1 MSVEKLWFER
11 GFEVGE
17 NIENVWWGTV
27 PKALDPMAVKQVG
40 GVISWMAEEDLRVRV
55 CVCV

>member
-11 GFEVGE
+11 GFEAGE

-40 GVISWMAEEDLRVRV
+40 GVIS
-55 CVCV
+55 